1 MDGFKNIYRQASHK
15 LLSVKHESASRCF
28 KEGEAFS
35 ECCENHREITLTPLM
50 INNQLSFNKFP
61 RFDHMITQWNKK
73 NKKTELLRTVRWEI
87 LSAAHKKCF
96 IFSVSALPLH
106 CGRVDN
112 NVSVGWS
119 RSALQRQYNMQ

>member
-1 MDGFKNIYRQASHK
+1 MDGFKNICRQASRK
-15 LLSVKHESASRCF
+15 FLSVKALVG
-28 KEGEAFS
+28 EGESFS
-35 ECCENHREITLTPLM
+35 EYCEYHREITLTPLM
-50 INNQLSFNKFP
+50 INNQPSFNKFP

-73 NKKTELLRTVRWEI
+73 NKKTELLRTVRREI

-112 NVSVGWS
+112 NVSVG
-119 RSALQRQYNMQ
+119 

>member
-1 MDGFKNIYRQASHK
+1 MDGFKNICRQASRK
-15 LLSVKHESASRCF
+15 FLSLKALVGAF
-28 KEGEAFS
+28 KR
-35 ECCENHREITLTPLM
+35 ECDYHREITLTPLM

-61 RFDHMITQWNKK
+61 RFDHMITQWNKE
-73 NKKTELLRTVRWEI
+73 NKKTELLRTVRREI

-112 NVSVGWS
+112 NVSVG
-119 RSALQRQYNMQ
+119 